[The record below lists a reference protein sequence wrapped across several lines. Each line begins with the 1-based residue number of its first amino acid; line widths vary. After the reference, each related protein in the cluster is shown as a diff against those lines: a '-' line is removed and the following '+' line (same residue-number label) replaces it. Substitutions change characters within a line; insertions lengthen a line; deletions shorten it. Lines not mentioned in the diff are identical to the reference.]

1 MPVIRSSGDHAYA
14 AIERLRVRVEALERK
29 VAKLEKK
36 AKKKGGT
43 QWMTETSDSRCPS
56 EATI

>member
-29 VAKLEKK
+29 VAKLAKK
-36 AKKKGGT
+36 AKKKGG
-43 QWMTETSDSRCPS
+43 RNG
-56 EATI
+56 